1 MTMYDPTDDPKAVI
15 RAALNGLT
23 DPDGDDIEKLR
34 AAGLLAEIDDI
45 EPMDSGA
52 LQALERRLEEWHR
65 ARGMPLGLSQSVL
78 DKREE
83 SPW

>member
-15 RAALNGLT
+15 RAALNELA

-45 EPMDSGA
+45 EPMNPEA
-52 LQALERRLEEWHR
+52 FRALERRLEEWHR
-65 ARGMPLGLSQSVL
+65 ARGMPLGLSQALL
-78 DKREE
+78 DEREE